1 MANPLR
7 HFLAYLRDEILS
19 RQPTGEHEPA
29 RLGGGYHQ
37 GAVVGRSVS
46 KIRSALEKGSENAP
60 VRVCG

>member
-46 KIRSALEKGSENAP
+46 KIRSALEKGSE
-60 VRVCG
+60 